1 MNPALSIIIV
11 NYNTKKLLEECL
23 SSIIKNDKRLD
34 FSAKEI
40 TSVDNESI
48 PAEIIVVDNGS
59 SDGSVET
66 IRNFQIPC
74 LAGRQANP
82 KLQTNLN
89 PPAGGPKIK
98 LIENRKNLG
107 FAKANN
113 QAIKKSK
120 GEFVLLLNSD
130 TLVNEPAISQTLLW
144 LSSHSE
150 AAAAGCKLINPDGS
164 NQGSFGTFPDLWTVF
179 LMLFCERFFGSRR
192 VRSSGGLI
200 KQVDWLVGAFM
211 MVRKSALRK
220 VGLLDEKIF
229 MYMEEVEWFYRLK
242 ESDLKAFF
250 YPNAKIIHLGG
261 ASSVTGRTDP
271 ILNIYRGLVYFY
283 RKHKSPAQLAILKI
297 ILKLKAVLSL
307 FLGKIS
313 VNNYLTKTYGEAI
326 KLV

>member
-1 MNPALSIIIV
+1 MNPVLSIIIV

-23 SSIIKNDKRLD
+23 NSIVKNDKRLD
-34 FSAKEI
+34 FSSEGVLCAD
-40 TSVDNESI
+40 SESI

-59 SDGSVET
+59 TDGSVGYLKSQSSKVKST
-66 IRNFQIPC
+66 SQ
-74 LAGRQANP
+74 
-82 KLQTNLN
+82 KLKVIFN
-89 PPAGGPKIK
+89 K
-98 LIENRKNLG
+98 KNLG

-120 GEFVLLLNSD
+120 GEFILLLNSD

-144 LSSHSE
+144 LSAHPE

-179 LMLFCERFFGSRR
+179 LMLFLERFFGSQR
-192 VRSSGGLI
+192 VRSSGVSI

-211 MVRKSALRK
+211 IIRKSALRK
-220 VGLLDEKIF
+220 IGLLDEEIF

-242 ESDLKAFF
+242 KSGLKAFF

-261 ASSVTGRTDP
+261 ASSITGRTDP

-283 RKHKSPAQLAILKI
+283 RKHKSPARLAILKI
-297 ILKLKAVLSL
+297 MLKLKAVLSI

-313 VNNYLTKTYGEAI
+313 ANNYLTKTYGEAI